1 MPIKSISDVRRC
13 PRLGHIRLGI
23 KKVSEKSGKE
33 YPAEVDYF
41 ILDPET
47 GDQQRNE
54 ELKAQ
59 FKELYGEKPTAI
71 KIMFPPVDPDIF
83 FAQWFKRYGSG
94 TLLKCKGDGET
105 AVCALPEFAEGLE
118 IIGKDEM
125 GLTKVKCL
133 GPECIYQKEEK
144 PSCRRLGALQ
154 ILLPE
159 LSGIGVWQ
167 VNTGSWNSIVNLNS
181 ALDWLR
187 GLCGRFAMIPIT
199 LRRVPTEIA
208 YEGKKSKHYIMQID
222 IDNVNIAQLQRAA
235 LVAPEKSL
243 LPALPVPD
251 ETRDPLLYP
260 EKENGNDKEIPAI
273 EKAQSTF
280 DAHLVSEDKEE
291 PIKSKDAPLFVGEAV
306 KKKEGE
312 SFDVQGILSDWKTE
326 TVTTKDK
333 KKKDV
338 THYVISSE
346 DNNNWM
352 TVSKWGPATDNVQIG
367 DLVVFEDVK
376 VNLFKGEKKYLALA
390 VSLLKAVEAS

>member
-1 MPIKSISDVRRC
+1 MIKGISDVRRC

-23 KKVSEKSGKE
+23 KKVSEKSRKE

-54 ELKAQ
+54 ELIKQ

-71 KIMFPPVDPDIF
+71 RIMFPPTDQEIF

-133 GPECIYQKEEK
+133 GPECIYQKDK
-144 PSCRRLGALQ
+144 SCHRLGALQ

-167 VNTGSWNSIVNLNS
+167 INTGSWNSIVNLNS
-181 ALDWLR
+181 ALDWLK

-199 LRRVPTEIA
+199 LRRIPQKIQ
-208 YEGKKSKHYIMQID
+208 YEGKPSTHYIMQID
-222 IDNVNIAQLQRAA
+222 LENVNIAQLQKAA
-235 LVAPEKSL
+235 LIAPEKSML
-243 LPALPVPD
+243 TALPAPD
-251 ETRDPLLYP
+251 ESKDPLLYS
-260 EKENGNDKEIPAI
+260 EQENGNNKETSTV
-273 EKAQSTF
+273 EKVKSTF
-280 DAHLVSEDKEE
+280 DAHLAGEKEE
-291 PIKSKDAPLFVGEAV
+291 QITSRPGPLTIDQAVQKNKDDI
-306 KKKEGE
+306 
-312 SFDVQGILSDWKTE
+312 FDVQGILSDAKHQ
-326 TVTTKDK
+326 VILLKDK
-333 KKKDV
+333 KTKKDI
-338 THYVISSE
+338 TSYIISSE
-346 DNNNWM
+346 DNNDWM
-352 TVSKWGPATDNVQIG
+352 TVYKYGNVAENIKIG

-376 VNLFKGEKKYLALA
+376 VILDNNEKRYLAEM
-390 VSLLKAVEAS
+390 VSLLKAGENN